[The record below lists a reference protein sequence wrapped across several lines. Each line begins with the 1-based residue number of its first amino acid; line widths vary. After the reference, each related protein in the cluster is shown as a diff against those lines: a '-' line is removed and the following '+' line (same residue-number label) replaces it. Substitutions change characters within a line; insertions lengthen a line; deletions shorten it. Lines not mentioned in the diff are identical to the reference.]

1 MAKSR
6 AAFDEGENEEDALK
20 QDYCLDPLLE
30 VLAKYKSSHDLSE
43 SIRLIYNRLDVDGS
57 GGIGMTEMRDG
68 LPQIIHGIQFT
79 GEVRT
84 FDGSCEP
91 P

>member
-30 VLAKYKSSHDLSE
+30 VLAKYLS
-43 SIRLIYNRLDVDGS
+43 LIH
-57 GGIGMTEMRDG
+57 I
-68 LPQIIHGIQFT
+68 
-79 GEVRT
+79 
-84 FDGSCEP
+84 
-91 P
+91 